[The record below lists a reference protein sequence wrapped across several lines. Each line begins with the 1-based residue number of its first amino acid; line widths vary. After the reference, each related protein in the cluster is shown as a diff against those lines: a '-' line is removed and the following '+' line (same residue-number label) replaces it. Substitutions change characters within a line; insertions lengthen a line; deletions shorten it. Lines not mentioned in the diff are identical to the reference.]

1 MAADVYK
8 RMSRD
13 CDRRMQKYTF
23 SLRACAFLVLSAF
36 SVCLPGIGSAGQKQT
51 PAPAAP
57 APGVLDKLAEGV
69 YAHLVSPDSDAV
81 SNAGVVVLDS
91 GVLLF
96 DTHFTPEAGDAL
108 LEMVKAVTN
117 KPVRYIVNSHFHSD
131 HTHGNQ
137 AVAGVRQII
146 GSSNT
151 RRDMLQKDLATL
163 NQMQTMSQTQ
173 VEQLSRDMR
182 QEQDAKTKESM
193 RMQLNQRMAFMR
205 RLSSLKILA
214 PWMALDDNLNILD
227 GDREV
232 DLLCLGPGHTGGD
245 VVLYLP
251 EEKVAFLGDL
261 FFHEALPNV
270 ENAHLLDWV
279 KTLREAV
286 KLDAKSF
293 VPGHGQ
299 IGSKS
304 DVEDFIAYFEDL
316 KALVE
321 PGVARGDTLE
331 QVIHDLRLPAKYESY
346 GFQNFFPANV
356 QKMYT
361 ELKEALPAA
370 QQPAGVK
377 KQGFHR

>member
-1 MAADVYK
+1 MGK
-8 RMSRD
+8 
-13 CDRRMQKYTF
+13 CKF
-23 SLRACAFLVLSAF
+23 SLAAYAALMLSVL
-36 SVCLPGIGSAGQKQT
+36 SVCLSGIAAAGQKQ
-51 PAPAAP
+51 PSPPPAP
-57 APGVLDKLAEGV
+57 APGDLNKLAEGV
-69 YAHLVSPDSDAV
+69 FARVVSPDSDAV

-96 DTHFTPEAGDAL
+96 DTHFTPEAADAL
-108 LEMVKAVTN
+108 QEKLKAVTS

-163 NQMQTMSQTQ
+163 NQMQTMAQSQ
-173 VEQLSRDMR
+173 VEQLSKDIR
-182 QEQDAKTKESM
+182 QEQDVKAQEAL
-193 RMQLNQRMAFMR
+193 RIQLNQRTAFMR
-205 RLSSLKILA
+205 RMASLKILA
-214 PWMALDDNLNILD
+214 PWMAIDDNLSILD
-227 GDREV
+227 GGREV
-232 DLLCLGPGHTGGD
+232 DLLCLGPGHTDGD

-270 ENAHLLDWV
+270 EDAHILDWI

-286 KLDAKSF
+286 KLDANSF

-299 IGSKS
+299 VGSKS
-304 DVEDFIAYFEDL
+304 DVEDFITYFEDL

-321 PGVARGDTLE
+321 PGVTRGDTLE
-331 QVIHDLRLPAKYESY
+331 QVIRDLRLPAKYVSY
-346 GFQNFFPANV
+346 SFQNFFPANV

-361 ELKEALPAA
+361 ELKAALPVS
-370 QQPAGVK
+370 QQQGVK
-377 KQGFHR
+377 KQGFHP